1 MIIPKTKRAFE
12 VKQKTIFLVSQV
24 LSFRHKKQTSKKV
37 ADTTFKLLYFFLNK
51 ICSTCNDGN
60 WFVSVSAEITLIH
73 HCSSNLIYQ
82 ILQYTPFTWNLNR
95 TKQNGSIGECSRK
108 VKLSISPKFELNNI
122 SLILSEIFLEV
133 LLLFIMKAIQSCK
146 KFLTSKWK
154 WSWN

>member
-1 MIIPKTKRAFE
+1 MSWHLNIWKVKIWLSQKRKE
-12 VKQKTIFLVSQV
+12 LSRWNKKQSFLFHKCS
-24 LSFRHKKQTSKKV
+24 LLGIKKQTSKKV

-82 ILQYTPFTWNLNR
+82 ILQYTPFKWNLNR

-122 SLILSEIFLEV
+122 SLILSEIFL
-133 LLLFIMKAIQSCK
+133 
-146 KFLTSKWK
+146 
-154 WSWN
+154 